1 MALRRSR
8 WTLGHASSAALA
20 AGLALFSQSARAVSI
35 ELKDAGPDRIE
46 RQRAAAEGRLPL
58 AGTPDMSQFAAR
70 LAEKGLAAGAPVF
83 IRIFKAQ
90 SELEVWVEKGSAY
103 VLFATYPVCHWSGTL
118 GPKVRQGD
126 KQSPEGFYT
135 ISRRQLHLSGRWPR
149 ALNLG
154 YPNAFDRA
162 QTRNG
167 AYILIHGGC
176 SSVGCFA
183 MTNPVISEIYDLT
196 EAALN
201 GGQHFI
207 PIHVFPFRMT
217 TENLDKYK
225 TSEWR
230 DFWLNLKEGYDA
242 FEETHRPPRVSVCEN
257 RYFIQSPGPLEPAL
271 AGPVGVCGQ
280 TAAAIEDVER
290 LEKLV
295 PLPVLRRLWAGARSG
310 SSITASLASQSL
322 TALGGRG
329 VEPGLSLIENFN
341 RPRRWLA
348 GANEGGRS
356 CSPSLPSC
364 RKFIALQ
371 DRADGTRR
379 LKTAAKSRGRRG

>member
-1 MALRRSR
+1 MLLRRSH

-90 SELEVWVEKGSAY
+90 SELEVWVEKGGSY

-126 KQSPEGFYT
+126 KQAPEGFYT

-154 YPNAFDRA
+154 YPNAFDRG

-167 AYILIHGGC
+167 AHILIHGGC

-183 MTNPVISEIYDLT
+183 MTERVQEEIFELAK
-196 EAALN
+196 AAVTA
-201 GGQHFI
+201 GQEKF
-207 PIHVFPFRMT
+207 HVHIYPFRMT
-217 TENLDKYK
+217 GETLAAQAGHAW
-225 TSEWR
+225 TGFWR
-230 DFWLNLKEGYDA
+230 DLKAGYDS
-242 FEETHRPPRVSVCEN
+242 FERTHLPPKVAICEQRYHITDGEPGDIGDAKPVNILRPTTVRTTVGSA
-257 RYFIQSPGPLEPAL
+257 PACL
-271 AGPVGVCGQ
+271 TDAQ
-280 TAAAIEDVER
+280 RAAA
-290 LEKLV
+290 
-295 PLPVLRRLWAGARSG
+295 PLK
-310 SSITASLASQSL
+310 LAS
-322 TALGGRG
+322 
-329 VEPGLSLIENFN
+329 V
-341 RPRRWLA
+341 LA
-348 GANEGGRS
+348 A
-356 CSPSLPSC
+356 
-364 RKFIALQ
+364 A
-371 DRADGTRR
+371 
-379 LKTAAKSRGRRG
+379 LKTAQVSSEPDRATRKRVPAAKRQPPAGRGDPGSAKDEQPSRDFGD